1 MMIGFN
7 YGNTNS
13 DEPLIPERCKDCEYL
28 LLSYA
33 YGLTRPG
40 SNLPVATCKLNY
52 ANEVDKNLRGTFVL
66 CSSVIFLNS
75 IYKCKYDKGT
85 TA

>member
-1 MMIGFN
+1 MA
-7 YGNTNS
+7 TLTKK
-13 DEPLIPERCKDCEYL
+13 DLLETLIPKRCKDCEYL

-33 YGLTRPG
+33 YGLTRVG

-52 ANEVDKNLRGTFVL
+52 ANEVDSHLRGTFVP

-75 IYKCKYDKGT
+75 IYKCKYDDKERL
-85 TA
+85 A